1 MICPYIFT
9 VKQSNKNKYEY
20 DEAGNNVALNHTLV
34 EVHEHMTCKEEGCTA
49 YMDGKCQYKA

>member
-20 DEAGNNVALNHTLV
+20 DEAGNNAHFYV
-34 EVHEHMTCKEEGCTA
+34 
-49 YMDGKCQYKA
+49 Y